1 MKMLNKSI
9 SAITS
14 SLKTVFLS
22 KFVKRYPVIVK
33 DVQTTLLKDKNAI
46 ITGGNSGIGLAIA
59 KKMIEAGAN
68 VTIIGRNKDKTISV
82 ANDINCNYL
91 IEDISDTNK
100 LIEDISEYIKDKRI
114 DILVNSAGVLDKE
127 PWLAKTPDGYDK
139 VMNTNL
145 KAIYFLCQTIANHMI
160 NKNIKGHIL
169 NISSS
174 SSMRPSWGPYQLSK
188 RALNGLTL
196 GFAQR
201 LAPNGIVVNGIAPGV
216 TATPMM
222 DGVLEEGNLSYPN
235 PLRRASSPEEIANL
249 AVFLASDLGNS
260 VVGDTVMMTGG
271 SGNLSFDY

>member
-1 MKMLNKSI
+1 MEMFNKIKNAVSSAAKNML
-9 SAITS
+9 
-14 SLKTVFLS
+14 LG

-33 DVQTTLLKDKNAI
+33 DVQTNLLKDKNAL
-46 ITGGNSGIGLAIA
+46 ITGGNSGIGLEIA

-68 VTIIGRNKDKTISV
+68 VTIIGRNRDKTIAV
-82 ANDINCNYL
+82 AKEMNCSYI
-91 IEDISDTNK
+91 IEDISDTKK
-100 LIEDISEYIKDKRI
+100 LIEDIAEYIKDKRI

-127 PWLAKTPDGYDK
+127 PWLAKTPEGFDK

-160 NKNIKGHIL
+160 SKNIKGHIL

-222 DGVLEEGNLSYPN
+222 DGILEEGNLSYPN
-235 PLRRASSPEEIANL
+235 PLRRASAPEEIANL

-260 VVGDTVMMTGG
+260 IVGDTVMMTGG

>member
-1 MKMLNKSI
+1 MEMFNKIKNAVSSAAKNML
-9 SAITS
+9 
-14 SLKTVFLS
+14 LG

-33 DVQTTLLKDKNAI
+33 DVQTNLLKDKNAL
-46 ITGGNSGIGLAIA
+46 ITGGNSGIGLEIA

-68 VTIIGRNKDKTISV
+68 VTIIGRNRDKTIAV
-82 ANDINCNYL
+82 AKEMNCSYI
-91 IEDISDTNK
+91 IEDISDTKK
-100 LIEDISEYIKDKRI
+100 LIEDIAEYIKDKRI

-127 PWLAKTPDGYDK
+127 PWLAKTPEGFDK

-160 NKNIKGHIL
+160 SKNIKGHIL

-201 LAPNGIVVNGIAPGV
+201 LAPNGIIVNGIAPGV

-222 DGVLEEGNLSYPN
+222 DGILEEGNLSYPN
-235 PLRRASSPEEIANL
+235 PLRRASAPEEIANL

-260 VVGDTVMMTGG
+260 IVGDTVMMTGG